1 MLPGFRKAALPPS
14 VEVLPGE
21 IVKVIQKQCVQVWWV
36 LLALWFLHPKDTY
49 QELWSESERH
59 FIPFGGLC
67 HLHGYRCSWLLMSG
81 TV

>member
-1 MLPGFRKAALPPS
+1 M
-14 VEVLPGE
+14 
-21 IVKVIQKQCVQVWWV
+21 QVWWV